1 MDCYTLVVRSPKI
14 RHAFKEAEEREI
26 KTKKEK
32 KQQRSGTEGL
42 QGGQWQAVPRGTRRP
57 GQTRADPAQAA
68 QAPPSRGTVFSPS
81 PESLEGKENM
91 FNQRYRTERAAG
103 TSSSGRKC
111 ARRLVLPL
119 KEIKFMVCQ
128 ISRKEN
134 PQDGNPAR

>member
-1 MDCYTLVVRSPKI
+1 MDCYTLVVRSPKV

-57 GQTRADPAQAA
+57 GQTPHRLLGPLPLEEPSS
-68 QAPPSRGTVFSPS
+68 APLRSR
-81 PESLEGKENM
+81 LEGKENM

-103 TSSSGRKC
+103 ASSSGRKC